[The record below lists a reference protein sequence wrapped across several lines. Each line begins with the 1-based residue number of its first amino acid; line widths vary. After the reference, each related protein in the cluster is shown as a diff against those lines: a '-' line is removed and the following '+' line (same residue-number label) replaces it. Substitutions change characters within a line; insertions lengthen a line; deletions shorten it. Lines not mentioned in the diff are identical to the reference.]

1 MLKKIVLDHI
11 KKHGNSY
18 IAMSIVFVIGICLG
32 VGIINRL
39 DEEKFEVIQKYFF
52 EYKNNIANVNISNIK
67 NLLLNG
73 IFNKSRF
80 IFILFAL
87 ACTVIFEKLIYF
99 CVLYKG
105 FSIGY
110 SISASIKVYG
120 VRKGILFAITTLGI
134 QNIIYIPCILFFS
147 IYCINFCKKIK
158 NNNVDIKRCFLK
170 LFVVFCIIIVIS
182 TFSSCLEM
190 LFSYKILKKIQI
202 FF

>member
-1 MLKKIVLDHI
+1 MLKKIILNHI
-11 KKHGNSY
+11 KKYRNLY
-18 IAMSIVFVIGICLG
+18 MAMSTIFVLGICLS

-39 DEEKFEVIQKYFF
+39 DEEKSEVVQKYFF
-52 EYKNNIANVNISNIK
+52 EYKNNFANLNISNIK

-73 IFNKSRF
+73 IFNKSRV
-80 IFILFAL
+80 ICILFVL

-120 VRKGILFAITTLGI
+120 VRKGILFAVTTLGI
-134 QNIIYIPCILFFS
+134 QNIIYIPCIIFFS
-147 IYCINFCKKIK
+147 IYCINFCKKMK

-170 LFVVFCIIIVIS
+170 LFVVFCIIILIS
-182 TFSSCLEM
+182 AISSSLEM
-190 LFSYKILKKIQI
+190 FFSYKILKKIQI
-202 FF
+202 FY